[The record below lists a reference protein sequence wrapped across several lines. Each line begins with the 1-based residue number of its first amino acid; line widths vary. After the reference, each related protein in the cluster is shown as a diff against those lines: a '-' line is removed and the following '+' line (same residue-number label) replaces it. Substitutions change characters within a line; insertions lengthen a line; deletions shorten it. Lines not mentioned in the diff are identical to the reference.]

1 MDLAQKIFN
10 NAMLLKKQLDV
21 ATDNPQTPPEVKG
34 CLTAIRFGIIEVL
47 RDADKLVEECNI
59 IINDHEREVKR
70 LKAKIAKLENN
81 HPANGKGLR
90 Q

>member
-10 NAMLLKKQLDV
+10 NALLLKKQLEIV
-21 ATDNPQTPPEVKG
+21 EDNPQTPPEVKG

-47 RDADKLVEECNI
+47 RDSENMVTSFDR

-70 LKAKIAKLENN
+70 LKNKIAKLENN
-81 HPANGKGLR
+81 QTTN
-90 Q
+90 

>member
-10 NAMLLKKQLDV
+10 NAMLLKKQFEI
-21 ATDNPQTPPEVKG
+21 AKQNPQTPPDVRGSIE
-34 CLTAIRFGIIEVL
+34 TIEVGIVEIL
-47 RDADKLVEECNI
+47 RDADNMVTSFNC

-81 HPANGKGLR
+81 QTTN
-90 Q
+90 

>member
-10 NAMLLKKQLDV
+10 NALLLKKQFEI
-21 ATDNPQTPPEVKG
+21 AKQNPQTPPDVRGSIE
-34 CLTAIRFGIIEVL
+34 TIEVGIVEIL
-47 RDADKLVEECNI
+47 RDADNLVTSFNC

-81 HPANGKGLR
+81 QTTN
-90 Q
+90 

>member
-10 NAMLLKKQLDV
+10 NALLLKKQLEI
-21 ATDNPQTPPEVKG
+21 AEDNPQTSQDVKG
-34 CLTAIRFGIIEVL
+34 CLTAIRVGIIEVL
-47 RDADKLVEECNI
+47 KDADKLVEECNK

-81 HPANGKGLR
+81 QTTN
-90 Q
+90 

>member
-1 MDLAQKIFN
+1 MTMDLAQKIFN

-47 RDADKLVEECNI
+47 RDSENMVTSFDR

-81 HPANGKGLR
+81 QTTN
-90 Q
+90 

>member
-1 MDLAQKIFN
+1 MDLAQKIFD
-10 NAMLLKKQLDV
+10 NALLLKKQLEI
-21 ATDNPQTPPEVKG
+21 AEDNPQTPPEVKG

-47 RDADKLVEECNI
+47 KDADKLVEECNK

-81 HPANGKGLR
+81 QTTN
-90 Q
+90 

>member
-1 MDLAQKIFN
+1 MSMDLAQKIFN
-10 NAMLLKKQLDV
+10 NAILLKKQLDV

-47 RDADKLVEECNI
+47 KDSENLITSFNS

-70 LKAKIAKLENN
+70 LKNKIAKLENN
-81 HPANGKGLR
+81 QTTN
-90 Q
+90 

>member
-1 MDLAQKIFN
+1 MTMDLAQKIFN
-10 NAMLLKKQLDV
+10 NALLLKKQLEI
-21 ATDNPQTPPEVKG
+21 AEDNPQTPPEVKG

-47 RDADKLVEECNI
+47 KDADKLVEECNK

-81 HPANGKGLR
+81 QTTN
-90 Q
+90 

>member
-1 MDLAQKIFN
+1 MSMDLAQKIYN

-21 ATDNPQTPPEVKG
+21 ATDNPKTPPEVKG

-47 RDADKLVEECNI
+47 KDADKLVEECNK

-70 LKAKIAKLENN
+70 LKNKIAKLENN
-81 HPANGKGLR
+81 QTTN
-90 Q
+90 